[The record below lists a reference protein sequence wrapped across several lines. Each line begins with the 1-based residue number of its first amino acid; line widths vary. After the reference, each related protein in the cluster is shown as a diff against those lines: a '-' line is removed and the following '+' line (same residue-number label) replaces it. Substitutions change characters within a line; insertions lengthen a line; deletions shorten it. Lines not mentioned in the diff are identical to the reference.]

1 MRRRTLFSAL
11 AGGALAA
18 GAAGSAGARED
29 IASRAGQQSL
39 AFLQEATPGPGMD
52 DGLAH
57 PIPYTPPLGTGKDRA
72 LVLGGG
78 GIYLLS
84 FYLGYFNTLQKHGV
98 DLSQADIIVGTSAGS
113 LGGAILASGMLAEV
127 TQELDALGT
136 FPFLFAKLLPGGAP
150 NDSQVRAKQITID
163 ATDAKPETIKAIGRA
178 AMAARNPVG
187 PFEYEN
193 AVEQVIGITAWPSPG
208 LYTTANDCYTGERI
222 IVSQEDGI
230 PINVAC
236 GASSSLPGGTGP
248 TWLKNRLCMDGG
260 MCQTSTHCDVVAG
273 VKKALVFS
281 LSDGGPQAVQ
291 EGLRTSG
298 MPNTLQQEIADL
310 EAGGTETMLIV
321 AGLEPGSTKIDSIM
335 DPKYILPQLA
345 FGQKRAEADLD
356 RIQAFWN

>member
-18 GAAGSAGARED
+18 GAAGGAVAGEGLNPRVG
-29 IASRAGQQSL
+29 RQSH
-39 AFLQEATPGPGMD
+39 AMFQDATPVPGFD

-57 PIPYTPPLGTGKDRA
+57 PIPYTPPLGSGKDRA

-84 FYLGYFNTLQKHGV
+84 FYVGYFNTLLKNGV

-113 LGGAILASGMLAEV
+113 LGGAILASGMLQEV
-127 TQELDALGT
+127 TDELDALGT
-136 FPFLFAKLLPGGAP
+136 FPFLFGKLLPGGAP
-150 NDSQVRAKQITID
+150 NPSQVRAHEITIG
-163 ATDAKPETIKAIGRA
+163 AQDAKPDTIREIGRA
-178 AMAARNPVG
+178 AMAARNPDG
-187 PFEYEN
+187 PFQYEN
-193 AVEQVIGITAWPSPG
+193 SVEQVIGITEWPSPT

-222 IVSQEDGI
+222 IVSHEDGI

-236 GASSSLPGGTGP
+236 GASSSLPGTTGP
-248 TWLKNRLCMDGG
+248 TWLKDRLCMDGG

-273 VKKALVFS
+273 VKKALVIS
-281 LSDGGPQAVQ
+281 LSDGGPQAVP

-298 MPNTLQQEIADL
+298 MPNTLQQEVADL
-310 EAGGTETMLIV
+310 KAGGTETILVV

-335 DPKYILPQLA
+335 DPKYILPQIA
-345 FGQKRAEADLD
+345 YGQKRAEEDLD
-356 RIQAFWN
+356 TIRALWN